1 MIYEWQIEAW
11 NQLSARRERMP
22 HALLLHGRSG
32 LGKSV
37 LAIELA
43 QSILCENPGRDLCPC
58 QKCASCGWF
67 ELGNHPD
74 FRLVQP
80 DSLAEEVE
88 EEGGGSKKEKK
99 KSEQIRVEQVRALET
114 FLAVGTHRGGMRVIV
129 LDPADTMNVITQNAL
144 LKSLEEPAPSTL
156 FVLVTSR
163 ITRLLPTIRS
173 RCQIMSILPPVASV
187 ASKWL
192 MDQGL
197 EDPDSAL
204 ASAGGAP
211 LAAIQGA
218 EEASVRSEFFNALR
232 DSDCDPSALA
242 QRCESLDL
250 GMVVNWLQ
258 RWLFDL
264 LAVKLG
270 QSPRFHPKAASVL
283 ATQAQSARTDA
294 LLRFERHLNSAKALS
309 SHPLNAKLFLEEIL
323 IQYLQAV
330 RRS

>member
-1 MIYEWQIEAW
+1 MIDEWQFEAW

-32 LGKSV
+32 LGKSA

-43 QSILCENPGRDLCPC
+43 QSILCENPGQDLRPC

-99 KSEQIRVEQVRALET
+99 KSEQIRVEQIRALET

-129 LDPADTMNVITQNAL
+129 VDPADTMNVITQNAL
-144 LKSLEEPAPSTL
+144 LKNLEEPAPSTL

-173 RCQIMSILPPVASV
+173 RCQIMSILPPAASV

-250 GMVVNWLQ
+250 GMVLSWLQ

-270 QSPRFHPKAASVL
+270 QSPRFHPKPVSVL